1 MWYQDTIN
9 LFEHKI
15 FGPFDYADSEQM
27 LPQHVFDVLMEKG
40 LVLKVY
46 VGDVNCTIPLD
57 KLDRRYQA
65 DDGTFN
71 NHLSYRWKIQTTNL

>member
-15 FGPFDYADSEQM
+15 IGPFDVVDDEQNI
-27 LPQHVFDVLMEKG
+27 PQQIFEVLLEKTS
-40 LVLKVY
+40 VMKVY
-46 VGDVNCTIPLD
+46 MGDVNRTIPLD
-57 KLDRRYQA
+57 KLERLYQA

-71 NHLSYRWKIQTTNL
+71 NYRSYR